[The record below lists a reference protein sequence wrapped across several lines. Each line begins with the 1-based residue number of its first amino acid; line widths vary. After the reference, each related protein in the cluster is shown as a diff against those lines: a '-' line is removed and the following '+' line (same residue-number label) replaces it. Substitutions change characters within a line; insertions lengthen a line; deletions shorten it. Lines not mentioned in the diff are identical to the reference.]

1 MKSKS
6 IQLFKV
12 SSIPK
17 HQRTSWEIATAEAEK
32 VLKLPIAERLDAF
45 EILVKE
51 ELTKNAEIKKIT
63 ANLKK
68 DLSFSPSTQISST
81 PKLTGVKRA
90 HNIDDPQFIPF
101 NKKIKLENVESSFRA
116 SRDRRIIKPKNV
128 FIPNVSVKTIKTER
142 KDSIDSQSSGFSEN
156 SRVSNKD
163 EDALTIFELV
173 QSIDK
178 NKNYL
183 FKNVS
188 KELVCVFCYKPNDL
202 IKCVGRCCRLAHK
215 QCHLSHLSLR
225 HTILENS
232 RKRKF
237 LENTETL
244 VEVQHVTGNLTPV
257 SMDSGIDE
265 IITDFK
271 CQECLDETIP
281 ECFVC
286 LKSDNVPR
294 LFCKLNSCGKHFHEK
309 CLKYWPQA
317 NIDPANKSLTCPSH
331 VCQTCTS
338 EDPQGKF
345 ITLSKE
351 NVKCILCPSA
361 YHSDS
366 RCIPAGTEFLSQ
378 TQIICPKHWVN
389 QNSISHSNWCFFCGV
404 NGGDIVCCDTCPITV
419 HKQCL
424 PVEVPL
430 DECYMCEECESG
442 RHPLYGE
449 IVWGKWGSYRWWP
462 SIILPPI
469 GIPDTMRNYKRLHG
483 DVCIKFFGTKRSE
496 YGWIGRG
503 KIYLYQEDDY
513 QPEKNYRDVLYQKSL
528 VEANEMF
535 HFIKKNC
542 TKDRQLD
549 KQKPKPYKQIK
560 INSLVYPVK
569 REDLF
574 SETSLCNCSKTDEQ
588 PCGINSSCINRITFF
603 LCNKDSCPAGEK
615 CCNQIFEERSQP
627 KVDVRPF
634 SGKGFGLIT
643 LEPIK
648 AGTFIIEYVGEV
660 IDDKEFKKRFS
671 KLNEERDSNFYFL
684 SIDQKYRIDAGPK
697 GNKSR
702 FMNHSCEPNCITQ
715 KWNVSF
721 GQTCVG
727 IFADRDIEKV

>member
-1 MKSKS
+1 M
-6 IQLFKV
+6 
-12 SSIPK
+12 
-17 HQRTSWEIATAEAEK
+17 
-32 VLKLPIAERLDAF
+32 
-45 EILVKE
+45 
-51 ELTKNAEIKKIT
+51 
-63 ANLKK
+63 KK
-68 DLSFSPSTQISST
+68 DLSFLPSQQISST
-81 PKLTGVKRA
+81 PKLPGVKRT
-90 HNIDDPQFIPF
+90 HSIDDTNYIPF
-101 NKKIKLENVESSFRA
+101 SKKIKLEENSFRA
-116 SRDRRIIKPKNV
+116 IRDRRIIKPKNV
-128 FIPNVSVKTIKTER
+128 FVPSVSVKKIKVER
-142 KDSIDSQSSGFSEN
+142 KESIDSQSSGFSEN
-156 SRVSNKD
+156 SRESKNDVKK
-163 EDALTIFELV
+163 LTTFEL
-173 QSIDK
+173 ILLADK

-215 QCHLSHLSLR
+215 QCHLSQLSLR
-225 HTILENS
+225 NQILQNRIKIKFVENGES
-232 RKRKF
+232 
-237 LENTETL
+237 LD
-244 VEVQHVTGNLTPV
+244 EVHVTGNLTPV
-257 SMDSGIDE
+257 SIDSGIDE
-265 IITDFK
+265 LITDFK
-271 CQECLDETIP
+271 CPECLDDTIP

-286 LKSDNVPR
+286 LKSDDKPR
-294 LFCKLNSCGKHFHEK
+294 LFCKLNSCGKYFHEK
-309 CLKYWPQA
+309 CLQYWPQA
-317 NIDPANKSLTCPSH
+317 NVDLANKCLTCPSH

-366 RCIPAGTEFLSQ
+366 RCIPAGTEFLSL

-389 QNSISHSNWCFFCGV
+389 QNTISHSNWCFFCGV

-424 PVEVPL
+424 PVEVSL
-430 DECYMCEECESG
+430 DECYICEECESG
-442 RHPLYGE
+442 RLPLYGE
-449 IVWGKWGSYRWWP
+449 IVWVKYASFRWWP
-462 SIILPPI
+462 SIILPPT
-469 GIPDTMRNYKRLHG
+469 GISNTLRNRKHFHG
-483 DVCIKFFGTKRSE
+483 DVCVKFFGTNE
-496 YGWIGRG
+496 FGWIGRG

-513 QPEKNYRDVLYQKSL
+513 QPGKKERDVLYEKSMI
-528 VEANEMF
+528 EANEMF
-535 HFIKKNC
+535 HLLKQNC

-549 KQKPKPYKQIK
+549 KQKPKPYKHIK
-560 INSLVYPVK
+560 TNSLVYPVK

-574 SETSLCNCSKTDEQ
+574 SEISTCNCSETDDE

-603 LCNKDSCPAGEK
+603 LCNKDNCPAGEK
-615 CCNQIFEERSQP
+615 CCNQVFDERSQP

-634 SGKGFGLIT
+634 TGKGFGLVT

-660 IDDKEFKKRFS
+660 IDDKEFKKRFA
-671 KLNEERDSNFYFL
+671 KLIEERDNNFYFL
-684 SIDQKYRIDAGPK
+684 SIDHKYRIDAGPK